1 MGEVIQTADTR
12 TVLCGIE
19 LDNPVI
25 PASGTFGFGYEFAAL
40 YDINCLGTFSFK
52 GTTREARFGNPT
64 PRIADCTAGMINA
77 VGLQNPGVDDVIAQ
91 ELPRLRACFR
101 KPVMANV
108 SGFSVEEY
116 AYTCERLGR
125 EPQVGWLEVNVSCPN
140 VHGGGMSFGT
150 DPAAAASVVRAVRA
164 VTDKPLLVKLSPNVT
179 DIVTIAKACEAAGAD
194 GISLINTLLG
204 MRIDKRTR
212 RPVLANRMGGFSG
225 PAIFPVALRMV
236 YQVAGAVGIPVVG
249 MGGVS
254 SASDVIEMMM
264 AGACARRGRCR
275 QPRES
280 LCLPRYHRR
289 PPPRHGYVR
298 HTCPARHHRRGTVT
312 APSTVPAPQG
322 AGDIFPPK
330 KPTRISEN
338 GG

>member
-264 AGACARRGRCR
+264 AGACAVEVGAANLVN
-275 QPRES
+275 PYASKEIVEA
-280 LCLPRYHRR
+280 LPGEMERL
-289 PPPRHGYVR
+289 GIEKL
-298 HTCPARHHRRGTVT
+298 
-312 APSTVPAPQG
+312 S
-322 AGDIFPPK
+322 DI
-330 KPTRISEN
+330 IGCIE
-338 GG
+338 